1 MTMAANDVTFELKSI
16 EPDSIAKA
24 LQKVERYR
32 LLNEPAEAE
41 SICLDVLRADPGNQ
55 QALVMLLL
63 ALTDQ
68 FDRGSA
74 SGVTQAREIL
84 PALTSEYE
92 RAYYAGIICE
102 RRAKM
107 LIHQASPGSA
117 SVAYEFLHD
126 AMSHYE
132 HAQSMRPP
140 HDDSALLRW
149 NTCARMLMRSPHLV
163 PRSDERQDLPLE

>member
-1 MTMAANDVTFELKSI
+1 MFELKSLG
-16 EPDSIAKA
+16 PDSIAAA

-41 SICLDVLRADPGNQ
+41 SICLDVLRVDPGNQ

-74 SGVTQAREIL
+74 VGVNQAREIL
-84 PALTSEYE
+84 PALTSQYE
-92 RAYYAGIICE
+92 RAYYAGIISE
-102 RRAKM
+102 RRAKA
-107 LIHQASPGSA
+107 LVHQALPGSA
-117 SVAYEFLHD
+117 SVAYDSLRE
-126 AMSHYE
+126 AMMHYE
-132 HAQSMRPP
+132 RAETMRPP

-149 NTCARMLMRSPHLV
+149 NTCARILMRSQHLT
-163 PRSDERQDLPLE
+163 PGSEERLDLPLE

>member
-1 MTMAANDVTFELKSI
+1 MAADHAFELKALG
-16 EPDSIAKA
+16 PDSIAKA

-41 SICLDVLRADPGNQ
+41 SICLDVLRVDPGNQ

-74 SGVTQAREIL
+74 SGVAQAREIL

-92 RAYYAGIICE
+92 RAYYAGIISE
-102 RRAKM
+102 RRAKA
-107 LIHQASPGSA
+107 LIHHASPGSA
-117 SVAYEFLHD
+117 SAAYHALRD
-126 AMSHYE
+126 AMDHYE
-132 HAQSMRPP
+132 RAESMRPP

-163 PRSDERQDLPLE
+163 PRDDERMDLPLE

>member
-1 MTMAANDVTFELKSI
+1 MFELKSLG
-16 EPDSIAKA
+16 PDSIGKA

-41 SICLDVLRADPGNQ
+41 SICLDVLRVDPGNQ

-74 SGVTQAREIL
+74 AGVNQAREIL

-92 RAYYAGIICE
+92 RSYYAGIISE
-102 RRAKM
+102 RRAKA
-107 LIHQASPGSA
+107 LVSQGTPGSA
-117 SVAYEFLHD
+117 SVAYEFLRD
-126 AMSHYE
+126 AMTHYE
-132 HAQSMRPP
+132 RAETMRPP
-140 HDDSALLRW
+140 HDDSAVLRW
-149 NTCARMLMRSPHLV
+149 NTCARLIMRSQHLS
-163 PRSDERQDLPLE
+163 PRTEERLDLPLE

>member
-1 MTMAANDVTFELKSI
+1 MAVEDNTFELKSLH
-16 EPDSIAKA
+16 PDSIAKA

-41 SICLDVLRADPGNQ
+41 SICLDVLRIDPGNQ

-74 SGVTQAREIL
+74 SGVHQAREIL
-84 PALTSEYE
+84 PALTSDYE

-102 RRAKM
+102 RRAKA
-107 LIHQASPGSA
+107 LVEQAAPGSA
-117 SVAYEFLHD
+117 SVAYDFVRE
-126 AMSHYE
+126 AMEHYE
-132 HAQSMRPP
+132 RAQSMHPP

-149 NTCARMLMRSPHLV
+149 NTCARMLMRSTHLA
-163 PRSDERQDLPLE
+163 PRSDDRIDLPLE

>member
-1 MTMAANDVTFELKSI
+1 MFELKSLG
-16 EPDSIAKA
+16 PDSIATA

-41 SICLDVLRADPGNQ
+41 SICLDVLRVDPGNQ

-68 FDRGSA
+68 FDRASA
-74 SGVTQAREIL
+74 AGVNQARAIL

-102 RRAKM
+102 RRAKA
-107 LIHQASPGSA
+107 LVNQALPGSA
-117 SVAYEFLHD
+117 SVAYESLRE
-126 AMSHYE
+126 AMLHYE
-132 HAQSMRPP
+132 RAEGLRPP
-140 HDDSALLRW
+140 HDDSAVLRW
-149 NTCARMLMRSPHLV
+149 NTCARMLMRSQHLA
-163 PRSDERQDLPLE
+163 PGSEERLDLPLE

>member
-1 MTMAANDVTFELKSI
+1 MTAGDMTFELKSLA
-16 EPDSIAKA
+16 PDSIAKA

-41 SICLDVLRADPGNQ
+41 SICLDVLRIDPGNQ

-74 SGVTQAREIL
+74 SGVHQAREIL
-84 PALTSEYE
+84 PALTSDYE

-102 RRAKM
+102 RRAKA
-107 LIHQASPGSA
+107 LVEQAAPGSA
-117 SVAYEFLHD
+117 SVAYDFVRE
-126 AMSHYE
+126 AWRHYE
-132 HAQSMRPP
+132 RAQALHPP
-140 HDDSALLRW
+140 HDDSAFFAGIP
-149 NTCARMLMRSPHLV
+149 ARGMLMRSTDIV
-163 PRSDERQDLPLE
+163 PRTDDRIDLRRV

>member
-1 MTMAANDVTFELKSI
+1 MFELKSLG
-16 EPDSIAKA
+16 PDSIGAA

-41 SICLDVLRADPGNQ
+41 SICLDGLRIDPGNQ

-74 SGVTQAREIL
+74 AGVNQAREIL

-92 RAYYAGIICE
+92 RAYYAGIISE
-102 RRAKM
+102 RRAKA
-107 LIHQASPGSA
+107 LVSQGTPGSA
-117 SVAYEFLHD
+117 SVAYESLRD
-126 AMSHYE
+126 AMAHYE
-132 HAQSMRPP
+132 RAERIRPP
-140 HDDSALLRW
+140 HDESAVLRW
-149 NTCARMLMRSPHLV
+149 NTCARLIMRSQHLV
-163 PRSDERQDLPLE
+163 PGSEERIDLPLE

>member
-1 MTMAANDVTFELKSI
+1 MSADDAAFDLKSLG
-16 EPDSIAKA
+16 PDSVAKA

-41 SICLDVLRADPGNQ
+41 SICLDVLRVDPGNQ
-55 QALVMLLL
+55 QALVMLIL

-74 SGVTQAREIL
+74 SGVHQAREIL

-92 RAYYAGIICE
+92 RAYYSGIIHE
-102 RRAKM
+102 RRAKALM
-107 LIHQASPGSA
+107 QHPAPGSA
-117 SVAYEFLHD
+117 SVAYHSLRE
-126 AMSHYE
+126 AMEHYE
-132 HAQSMRPP
+132 RAQSMHPP

-149 NTCARMLMRSPHLV
+149 NTCARILMRSPHLV
-163 PRSDERQDLPLE
+163 PRVDERLDLPLE

>member
-1 MTMAANDVTFELKSI
+1 MAADETFELKSLA
-16 EPDSIAKA
+16 PDSIAKA

-41 SICLDVLRADPGNQ
+41 SICLDVLRIDPGNQ

-74 SGVTQAREIL
+74 SGVHQAREIL

-102 RRAKM
+102 RRAKA
-107 LIHQASPGSA
+107 LVQQAAPGSA
-117 SVAYEFLHD
+117 SVAYASLRE
-126 AMSHYE
+126 AMDHYAR
-132 HAQSMRPP
+132 AQGMHPP

-149 NTCARMLMRSPHLV
+149 NTCARMLMRSPHLA
-163 PRSDERQDLPLE
+163 PRQDERMDLPLE

>member
-1 MTMAANDVTFELKSI
+1 MMESDTNFELKSLG
-16 EPDSIAKA
+16 PDSIAKA

-41 SICLDVLRADPGNQ
+41 SICLDVLRVDPGNQ

-74 SGVTQAREIL
+74 SGVHQAREIL
-84 PALTSEYE
+84 PALKSDYE
-92 RAYYAGIICE
+92 RSYYAGIICE
-102 RRAKM
+102 RRAKA
-107 LIHQASPGSA
+107 LVRQAAPGSA
-117 SVAYEFLHD
+117 SVAYASLRE
-126 AMSHYE
+126 AMEHYE
-132 HAQSMRPP
+132 HAQTMHPV

-149 NTCARMLMRSPHLV
+149 NTCARMLMRSPELV
-163 PRSDERQDLPLE
+163 PRHDERLDLPLE

>member
-1 MTMAANDVTFELKSI
+1 MFELKSLG
-16 EPDSIAKA
+16 PDSIGTA

-41 SICLDVLRADPGNQ
+41 SICLDVLRVDPGNQ

-68 FDRGSA
+68 FERGSA
-74 SGVTQAREIL
+74 AGVNQAREIL

-102 RRAKM
+102 RRAKA
-107 LIHQASPGSA
+107 LVNQSRPGSA
-117 SVAYEFLHD
+117 SVAYDSLRE
-126 AMSHYE
+126 AMMHYE
-132 HAQSMRPP
+132 RAEGLRPP

-149 NTCARMLMRSPHLV
+149 NTCARILMRSQHLS
-163 PRSDERQDLPLE
+163 PGTEERIDLPLE

>member
-1 MTMAANDVTFELKSI
+1 MFELKSLA
-16 EPDSIAKA
+16 PDSVAAA

-41 SICLDVLRADPGNQ
+41 SICLDVLRVDPGNQ

-74 SGVTQAREIL
+74 AGVHQAREIL

-92 RAYYAGIICE
+92 RAYYAGIISE
-102 RRAKM
+102 RRAKA
-107 LIHQASPGSA
+107 LVSQGTPGSA
-117 SVAYEFLHD
+117 SVAYESLRD
-126 AMSHYE
+126 AMMHYE
-132 HAQSMRPP
+132 RAETMRPP
-140 HDDSALLRW
+140 HDDSSVLRW
-149 NTCARMLMRSPHLV
+149 NTCARMIMRSQHLS
-163 PRSDERQDLPLE
+163 PRSEERLDLPLE

>member
-1 MTMAANDVTFELKSI
+1 MASGEMEFELKSLA
-16 EPDSIAKA
+16 PDSIVKA

-41 SICLDVLRADPGNQ
+41 SICLDVLRIDPGNQ

-74 SGVTQAREIL
+74 SGVAQAREIL
-84 PALTSEYE
+84 PALTSDYE
-92 RAYYAGIICE
+92 REYYAGIICE
-102 RRAKM
+102 RRAKA
-107 LIHQASPGSA
+107 LVQQAAPGSA
-117 SVAYEFLHD
+117 SVAYESLRE
-126 AMSHYE
+126 AMTHYE
-132 HAQSMRPP
+132 RAQAKHPP

-149 NTCARMLMRSPHLV
+149 NTCARMLMRSPHLT
-163 PRSDERQDLPLE
+163 PRHDDRVDLPLE

>member
-1 MTMAANDVTFELKSI
+1 MFELKSL
-16 EPDSIAKA
+16 EPDSIAAA
-24 LQKVERYR
+24 LKKVERYR

-41 SICLDVLRADPGNQ
+41 SICLDVLRVAPGNQ

-74 SGVTQAREIL
+74 TGVNQAREIL

-102 RRAKM
+102 RRAKA
-107 LIHQASPGSA
+107 LVNQALPGSA
-117 SVAYEFLHD
+117 SVAYESLRD
-126 AMSHYE
+126 AMMHYE
-132 HAQSMRPP
+132 RAESIHPP
-140 HDDSALLRW
+140 HDDSAVLRW
-149 NTCARMLMRSPHLV
+149 NTCARLIMRSHHLA
-163 PRSDERQDLPLE
+163 PGKEERLDLPLE

>member
-1 MTMAANDVTFELKSI
+1 MFELKSLG
-16 EPDSIAKA
+16 PDSIAKA

-41 SICLDVLRADPGNQ
+41 SICLDVLRVDPGNQ

-74 SGVTQAREIL
+74 VGVNQAREIL

-92 RAYYAGIICE
+92 REYYAGIICE
-102 RRAKM
+102 RRAKA
-107 LIHQASPGSA
+107 LVTQALPGSA
-117 SVAYEFLHD
+117 SVAYDSLRE
-126 AMSHYE
+126 AMMHYE
-132 HAQSMRPP
+132 RAETMRPP

-149 NTCARMLMRSPHLV
+149 NTCARMIMRSPHLT
-163 PRSDERQDLPLE
+163 PGSQERLDLPLE

>member
-1 MTMAANDVTFELKSI
+1 MTFELRSI
-16 EPDSIAKA
+16 GPDSIGKA

-41 SICLDVLRADPGNQ
+41 SICLDVLRIDPGNQ

-74 SGVTQAREIL
+74 SGVNQAREIL

-102 RRAKM
+102 RRAKALM
-107 LIHQASPGSA
+107 HGAAPGSA
-117 SVAYEFLHD
+117 SVAYELLHE
-126 AMSHYE
+126 AMGHYDR
-132 HAQSMRPP
+132 AQSLRPP

-149 NTCARMLMRSPHLV
+149 NTCARMLMGSPHLV
-163 PRSDERQDLPLE
+163 PRDDERMDLPLE

>member
-1 MTMAANDVTFELKSI
+1 MADRDMTFELKALG
-16 EPDSIAKA
+16 PDSIAKA

-41 SICLDVLRADPGNQ
+41 SICLDVLRVDPGNQ

-74 SGVTQAREIL
+74 SGVKQAREIL

-92 RAYYAGIICE
+92 REYYAGIILE
-102 RRAKM
+102 RRAKA
-107 LIHQASPGSA
+107 LIHGAAPGSSSA
-117 SVAYEFLHD
+117 AYESLHD
-126 AMSHYE
+126 AMAHYE
-132 HAQSMRPP
+132 RARSMRPP

-163 PRSDERQDLPLE
+163 PRDDERLDLPLE

>member
-1 MTMAANDVTFELKSI
+1 MAIDDSFELKSLAR
-16 EPDSIAKA
+16 DSIVKA

-41 SICLDVLRADPGNQ
+41 SICLDVLRIDPGNQ

-74 SGVTQAREIL
+74 SGVNQAREIL
-84 PALTSEYE
+84 PTLTSEYE

-102 RRAKM
+102 RRAKA
-107 LIHQASPGSA
+107 LVQQAAPGSA
-117 SVAYEFLHD
+117 SVAYASLRE
-126 AMSHYE
+126 AMDHYE
-132 HAQSMRPP
+132 RAQALHPP
-140 HDDSALLRW
+140 NDDSALLRW
-149 NTCARMLMRSPHLV
+149 NTCARMLMRSPHLA
-163 PRSDERQDLPLE
+163 PRQDERMDLPLE

>member
-1 MTMAANDVTFELKSI
+1 MFELKSLG
-16 EPDSIAKA
+16 PDSVAKA

-41 SICLDVLRADPGNQ
+41 SICLDVLRVDPGNQ

-68 FDRGSA
+68 FDLGSA
-74 SGVTQAREIL
+74 AGVNRARELL

-102 RRAKM
+102 RRAKA
-107 LIHQASPGSA
+107 LVRQALAGSA
-117 SVAYEFLHD
+117 SVAYDSLRE
-126 AMSHYE
+126 AMMHYE
-132 HAQSMRPP
+132 RAETMRPA

-149 NTCARMLMRSPHLV
+149 NTCARMLMQSQHLA
-163 PRSDERQDLPLE
+163 PGTQERLDLPLE

>member
-1 MTMAANDVTFELKSI
+1 MFELKSLRP
-16 EPDSIAKA
+16 ESIAKA

-41 SICLDVLRADPGNQ
+41 SICLDVLQVDPRNQ

-74 SGVTQAREIL
+74 SGVNQAREIL
-84 PALTSEYE
+84 PALTSEYDRE
-92 RAYYAGIICE
+92 YYGGIIAE
-102 RRAKM
+102 RRAKA
-107 LIHQASPGSA
+107 LIRQGTPGSA
-117 SVAYEFLHD
+117 SVAYDFLRD

-132 HAQSMRPP
+132 RAQRLQPP

-149 NTCARMLMRSPHLV
+149 NTCARMIMGSQHLV
-163 PRSDERQDLPLE
+163 PRDDERLDLPLE

>member
-1 MTMAANDVTFELKSI
+1 MAGGDTTFDLKALA
-16 EPDSIAKA
+16 PDSIAKA

-41 SICLDVLRADPGNQ
+41 SICLDVLRVDPGNQ

-74 SGVTQAREIL
+74 SGVHQAREII
-84 PALTSEYE
+84 PALTSAYE
-92 RAYYAGIICE
+92 REYYAGIVCE
-102 RRAKM
+102 RRAKA
-107 LIHQASPGSA
+107 LIEQAAPGSA
-117 SVAYEFLHD
+117 SVAYDFVRQ
-126 AMSHYE
+126 AMDHYDR
-132 HAQSMRPP
+132 AQAIHPP

-149 NTCARMLMRSPHLV
+149 NTCARMLMRSQHLA
-163 PRSDERQDLPLE
+163 PRAEERLDLPLE